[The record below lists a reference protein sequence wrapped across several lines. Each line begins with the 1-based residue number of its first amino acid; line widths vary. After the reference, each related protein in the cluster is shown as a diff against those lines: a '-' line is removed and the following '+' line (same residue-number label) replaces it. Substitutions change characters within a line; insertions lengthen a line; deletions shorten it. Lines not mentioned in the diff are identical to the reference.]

1 MVIELTCS
9 PFFTHFLDFI
19 FFLNFQIRTLRSEW
33 SLSWNYVGDMK
44 SRMLYCGRDGIVIL

>member
-44 SRMLYCGRDGIVIL
+44 SRMLYCGQDGIVIL